1 MAVSKAFS
9 DLVRAISAAS
19 RMESAVLITGETGT
33 GKRQAASALHSASS
47 RANGRLVTVNC
58 IGTSDERFELDLC
71 GSQSGQY
78 ELNRKG
84 ALFLAEEG
92 SLYIHEIA
100 ELSLKSQGLLM
111 RCLDTGFYSPL
122 GSNDAIRFNVRL
134 LASTSV
140 NLSAVVEDGGFRT
153 DLFHLISSTVI
164 QMPSLDDRLEDLPRL
179 ANSMLREIAGNTDVE
194 LSDEGLAALSQ
205 HSFTGNLPELRNIL
219 FRSLSY
225 EFSKGVKSGSTIGVG
240 LESIEKAISA
250 SGVINTR
257 YANDAHQRTLVDHM
271 QINQEFDAL
280 PKHAASGPALAL
292 GKKTG
297 RWTGVSQGND
307 DDTHQR
313 SMSSKIDRVV
323 PMSEFTEDDNDLSKN
338 NRLDI
343 NDSLSIDSEVGPL
356 THSSSTKM
364 GSENK
369 IEGSNFRTLKQQ
381 EKDYLLQLI
390 KKSGGDKRAAA
401 KIAGITLRTLYR
413 KLED

>member
-164 QMPSLDDRLEDLPRL
+164 QMPSLDDRLDDLPML
-179 ANSMLREIAGNTDVE
+179 ADSMLREITGNTDVK
-194 LSDEGLAALSQ
+194 LSDAGLAALSQ
-205 HSFTGNLPELRNIL
+205 HSFSGNLPELKNIL

-225 EFSKGVKSGSTIGVG
+225 EFSNGVKADTSCGIGH
-240 LESIEKAISA
+240 ESIMKAISA
-250 SGVINTR
+250 IGVVNSR
-257 YANDAHQRTLVDHM
+257 YADDRHQKTLEDHM
-271 QINQEFDAL
+271 QIEPGYASLTNSAD
-280 PKHAASGPALAL
+280 SGPILSL
-292 GKKTG
+292 GTKTG
-297 RWTGVSQGND
+297 RWTGDSQQKMDDAYRTVSG
-307 DDTHQR
+307 R
-313 SMSSKIDRVV
+313 IDRVV
-323 PMSEFTEDDNDLSKN
+323 PMSEFSEEDDNNHSNN
-338 NRLDI
+338 NRLE
-343 NDSLSIDSEVGPL
+343 SIDTLNSADEVGPL
-356 THSSSTKM
+356 AHSDSADL
-364 GSENK
+364 GQENK
-369 IEGSNFRTLKQQ
+369 VEGSNFRTLRQQ

-390 KKSGGDKRAAA
+390 KKSGGDKKAAA

-413 KLED
+413 KLEE